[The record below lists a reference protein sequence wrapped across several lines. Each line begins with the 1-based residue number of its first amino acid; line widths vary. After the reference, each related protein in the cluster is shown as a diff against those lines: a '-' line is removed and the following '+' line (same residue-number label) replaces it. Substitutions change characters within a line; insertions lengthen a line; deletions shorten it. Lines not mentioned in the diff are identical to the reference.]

1 MAIKG
6 KIALIIDDDPSV
18 RALACKVVEGIG
30 FEVMEA
36 SGVIEA
42 LRMIKERVPHLIL
55 LDLNMPEVNGF
66 SFLKMAQQNSKLHD
80 IPVVVFSA
88 ESRNNTILKAIEMGA
103 QDYLVKPLN
112 AKVMI
117 QKIRRVFHKIKQQP
131 KFTMLASPKKIE
143 MIVDVELMRLSS
155 KDCEIDG
162 PIKLI
167 PGSGLLK
174 VSLDSLDLK
183 EGNRFLCSVTGTHH
197 SNLGK
202 GRYVSSG
209 SFQGMP
215 DKSRKEIAKLTRGW
229 RVE

>member
-6 KIALIIDDDPSV
+6 KVAIIIDDDPAV
-18 RALACKVVEGIG
+18 RALASKVVEGIG

-42 LRMIKERVPHLIL
+42 LRIIKERVPHLIL

-66 SFLKMAQQNSKLHD
+66 SFLKMAQQNTKLHD
-80 IPVVVFSA
+80 IPVIVFSA
-88 ESRNNTILKAIEMGA
+88 ESRDKTILKSIEMGA

-131 KFTMLASPKKIE
+131 TFTSLPRPKKIE
-143 MIVDVELMRLSS
+143 MVVDVELMRLCSNES
-155 KDCEIDG
+155 LIDG
-162 PIKLI
+162 PIKPS
-167 PGSGLLK
+167 PGKGLLK
-174 VSLDSLDLK
+174 VKFNSLSLE
-183 EGNRFLCSVTGTHH
+183 EGNHFLCRVTETQH

-202 GRYVSSG
+202 GRYISRCI
-209 SFQGMP
+209 FQGLP
-215 DKSRKEIAKLTRGW
+215 DKSKKEIAKKTRGW

>member
-6 KIALIIDDDPSV
+6 KVALIIDDDPSV
-18 RALACKVVEGIG
+18 RALAGKVVEGIG
-30 FEVMEA
+30 FEVVEA

-55 LDLNMPEVNGF
+55 LDLNMPEVSGF
-66 SFLKMAQQNSKLHD
+66 SFLKMAKQNAKLHD
-80 IPVVVFSA
+80 IPVVGLSA
-88 ESRNNTILKAIEMGA
+88 ESRETTIVKAIEMGA

-117 QKIRRVFHKIKQQP
+117 QKIRRVFHKRKGQP
-131 KFTMLASPKKIE
+131 KFTMLSNPKKVE
-143 MIVDVELMRLSS
+143 MVVDVELMRLCSHE
-155 KDCEIDG
+155 CVIDG
-162 PIKLI
+162 PIKPQ
-167 PGSGLLK
+167 PGSGLLRLK
-174 VSLDSLDLK
+174 LDSIEMEKGDH
-183 EGNRFLCSVTGTHH
+183 FLCRVTDTQT

-202 GRYVSSG
+202 GRYSSRC

-215 DKSRKEIAKLTRGW
+215 DESRKEIAKKTRGW